1 MDYELRG
8 HVGKVT
14 WNASKTREGISW
26 QVGTLAR
33 DACAAREGTS
43 GQGDMGTRGEAK
55 IHGRHAVPP
64 LPATESSSYRFA
76 GCGIILI

>member
-1 MDYELRG
+1 MTRGDKLRG
-8 HVGKVT
+8 QGDM
-14 WNASKTREGISW
+14 E
-26 QVGTLAR
+26 AR